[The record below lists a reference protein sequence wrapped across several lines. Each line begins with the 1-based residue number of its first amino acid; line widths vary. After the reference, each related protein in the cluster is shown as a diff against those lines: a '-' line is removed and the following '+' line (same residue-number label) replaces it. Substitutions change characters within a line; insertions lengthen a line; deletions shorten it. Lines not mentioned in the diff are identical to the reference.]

1 MKGMTQV
8 KNLQQIKSNQQSK
21 YDEIIEYLKQDNG
34 YWLENDKWDLEEKF
48 FVGKKVYSSRYVD
61 FSCFNNEFIKNEIK
75 YYVIF
80 NFKEKLITKEHML
93 NISYR
98 HRNLS
103 EFIQVNYANIHSFCD
118 IKLKDKLISSWRLY
132 LFDNNI
138 CSNKI
143 CKGALNIYLGVLSSL
158 HSFIIDFYDDRE
170 ETEKDIWYSKNI
182 KGAKIPAS
190 GASHG
195 TYLSINFTAIPK
207 YYRNEIKRY
216 FKTIITKKNW
226 SSCQNTLKY
235 LNYFF
240 NYFYSNGYRDGF
252 IESLNRNDIEKYLY
266 HIGNDRK
273 GKNATE
279 NSKYVSFIRTF
290 LEYIQMA
297 QYDKAPKREVSF
309 LIFQD
314 DIPKRE
320 RVQDE
325 MRRIK
330 FVPEPIL
337 KQLDNN
343 IMDLDRP
350 QYIPIYILLRETGW
364 RGTDILNLRYDNC
377 LEQIWNSKE
386 DKYNYYLCGEITKT
400 GIPQLKV
407 PVRDKVA
414 EMVQKAIDKAKE
426 LSTEENNPKKYL
438 FNTYEGKLKGKPL
451 NKPALLDTIKRLI
464 EQKDIRDINGELYH
478 FKTHSLRHTRAKEYV
493 EQGMGISIIQ
503 QILGH
508 QSLQMTVHYATVTEN
523 TLYEK
528 WKNTEDLDLFRVN
541 TETSELK
548 QIDLNSEYG
557 ENLIRYEYVKKNL
570 DAVRVPFGVCFKPS
584 KTPCK
589 QQMNHCLTCGSF
601 CTTVENIPE
610 YEEEIDHVKNQI
622 EVSERCG
629 RELWAEKN
637 KTYLSLLEQT
647 LEKIKEQK
655 IVHKNGTS
663 REDL

>member
-1 MKGMTQV
+1 V
-8 KNLQQIKSNQQSK
+8 DNLQLIKSNKQSK

-34 YWLENDKWDLEEKF
+34 YWLGNDKWNIEDEVFGE
-48 FVGKKVYSSRYVD
+48 VEYKVNVKNIRLD
-61 FSCFNNEFIKNEIK
+61 FIRNEILKNEIK
-75 YYVIF
+75 YYLVYSLKNKYISLSAIL
-80 NFKEKLITKEHML
+80 NEYQYAIKYLIQYIEL
-93 NISYR
+93 NY
-98 HRNLS
+98 
-103 EFIQVNYANIHSFCD
+103 
-118 IKLKDKLISSWRLY
+118 
-132 LFDNNI
+132 
-138 CSNKI
+138 SNKI
-143 CKGALNIYLGVLSSL
+143 SFDDIDIEPMRWKMFMLQNGFKTAKKGTLSCNSMYREMYHL
-158 HSFIIDFYDDRE
+158 ISDFIKDFYDDRE

-190 GASHG
+190 GANNPKNI
-195 TYLSINFTAIPK
+195 SITFYNFPI
-207 YYRNEIKRY
+207 YYKEIVKRY
-216 FKTIITKKNW
+216 FKSIITKKSW
-226 SSCQNTLKY
+226 SHCWEISTI

-240 NYFYSNGYRDGF
+240 NKFYSNRYEDGF
-252 IESLNRNDIEKYLY
+252 IENLSRQDIENYLY
-266 HIGNDRK
+266 WINNDYK
-273 GKNATE
+273 DKNATYK
-279 NSKYVSFIRTF
+279 SKFVSYIRTF
-290 LEYIQMA
+290 LEYIQIA
-297 QYDKAPKREVSF
+297 QYDKAPKKEVAF

-314 DIPKRE
+314 DIPRRE
-320 RVQDE
+320 YVQDE
-325 MRRIK
+325 MRRVK

-343 IMDLDRP
+343 ILELDRP

-386 DKYNYYLCGEITKT
+386 QKYNYYLCGEITKT
-400 GIPQLKV
+400 GIAQLKI

-414 EMVQKAIDKAKE
+414 EMVQKSIDKAKE

-451 NKPALLDTIKRLI
+451 NKASLLNTIQRLI
-464 EQKDIRDINGELYH
+464 EQKDIRDVNGELYH
-478 FKTHSLRHTRAKEYV
+478 FRLHSLRHTRAKEYV

-541 TETSELK
+541 TETHELK
-548 QIDLNSEYG
+548 QVDLNSDDG

-584 KTPCK
+584 KLPCK
-589 QQMNHCLTCGSF
+589 QQMNHCLTCASF

-610 YEEEIDHVKNQI
+610 YEEEIDHVKKQI

-637 KTYLSLLEQT
+637 KGYLELLEKTLQT
-647 LEKIKEQK
+647 VKEQK
-655 IVHKNGTS
+655 IVHKNGNS
-663 REDL
+663 REDN